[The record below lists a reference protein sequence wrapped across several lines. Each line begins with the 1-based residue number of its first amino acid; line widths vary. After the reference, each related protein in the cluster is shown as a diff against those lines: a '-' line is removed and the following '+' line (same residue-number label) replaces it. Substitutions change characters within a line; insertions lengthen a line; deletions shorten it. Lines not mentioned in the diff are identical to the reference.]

1 MKWEPGKFY
10 SHGVDP
16 RSLIEMGQG
25 PKKDKN
31 VGKDSLTQT
40 WTGILT
46 GWHDLKDEQ
55 TEVY

>member
-1 MKWEPGKFY
+1 MKWKPGKFY

-31 VGKDSLTQT
+31 VGKDSLAQT
-40 WTGILT
+40 WAGILT
-46 GWHDLKDEQ
+46 G
-55 TEVY
+55 